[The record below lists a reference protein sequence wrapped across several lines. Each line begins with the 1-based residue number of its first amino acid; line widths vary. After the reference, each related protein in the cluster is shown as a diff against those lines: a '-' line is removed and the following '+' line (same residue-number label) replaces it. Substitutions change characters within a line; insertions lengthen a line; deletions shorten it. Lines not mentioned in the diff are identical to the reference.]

1 MIGLQYRQWVL
12 QNLNR
17 DITEKVYTNIFL
29 DVQEDNIDSC
39 INQSKPSQPELGPR
53 NVVNSNTR
61 GLITKAHN
69 VWGGHPH
76 PHHLHFK
83 SQALARSRNNTLK
96 LFASSVANL
105 ALNLGGV
112 EQLIQLS
119 LNVISTVIHKSML
132 CQSVFI
138 DIDINFNGKCFNGCK
153 YLSHVDGH
161 DNILCCG

>member
-17 DITEKVYTNIFL
+17 DITEKVYTNFFL

-69 VWGGHPH
+69 V
-76 PHHLHFK
+76 
-83 SQALARSRNNTLK
+83 
-96 LFASSVANL
+96 
-105 ALNLGGV
+105 
-112 EQLIQLS
+112 
-119 LNVISTVIHKSML
+119 
-132 CQSVFI
+132 
-138 DIDINFNGKCFNGCK
+138 
-153 YLSHVDGH
+153 
-161 DNILCCG
+161 